1 MRKTLATLLALGIVL
16 VGYTAWPLYDL
27 FVLLRAIEA
36 RDIGTVTQHVYFDR
50 IRASLTNQIITAY
63 LRRTG
68 TEIGPRARQVAA
80 IGISVAE
87 PVVRKLI
94 SPEALSDLLTAGWP
108 VTAVPDPP
116 PPGTI
121 GITRS
126 TVGTIWQVFGAAEYG
141 VARFEVSGPVALPSA
156 QRFRLRFQ
164 LLQWRWRLV
173 SVTLPEHIQDLLAG
187 EVVKALERR

>member
-1 MRKTLATLLALGIVL
+1 MSDHRFDAVLFDLLTALLDSWTLWNNVAGNAEDGRQ
-16 VGYTAWPLYDL
+16 W
-27 FVLLRAIEA
+27 R
-36 RDIGTVTQHVYFDR
+36 
-50 IRASLTNQIITAY
+50 TAY

-68 TEIGPRARQVAA
+68 TEISPRARQVAA

-87 PVVRKLI
+87 PVVRRLI

-108 VTAVPDPP
+108 VTVVPDPP

-141 VARFEVSGPVALPSA
+141 VARFEVSEPVALPSA

-187 EVVKALERR
+187 EVDFVGLGEDGGEAYATVPGKISICAAREP

>member
-1 MRKTLATLLALGIVL
+1 MWKTLATLLALGIVL

-68 TEIGPRARQVAA
+68 TEISPRARQVAA

-87 PVVRKLI
+87 PVVRRLI
-94 SPEALSDLLTAGWP
+94 SPEALSDLLIAGWP
-108 VTAVPDPP
+108 VTVVPDPP

-141 VARFEVSGPVALPSA
+141 VARFEVSEPVALPSA

>member
-68 TEIGPRARQVAA
+68 TEISPRARQVA
-80 IGISVAE
+80 
-87 PVVRKLI
+87 LM
-94 SPEALSDLLTAGWP
+94 
-108 VTAVPDPP
+108 
-116 PPGTI
+116 
-121 GITRS
+121 
-126 TVGTIWQVFGAAEYG
+126 
-141 VARFEVSGPVALPSA
+141 PSA
-156 QRFRLRFQ
+156 F
-164 LLQWRWRLV
+164 
-173 SVTLPEHIQDLLAG
+173 A
-187 EVVKALERR
+187 KATPSRCCCATISH